1 MKFDFH
7 AEARRRGEYIGSC
20 WRTEPPWPPCL
31 VCYSPIIFM
40 GMGCMYIFS
49 LLLSLLNSVFGL
61 WITFWPEAKK
71 KGSLSHGH
79 VGEIGKGRRP
89 FVSWEPLEA
98 RHGDSPRPLSTRS
111 PEDRTPSW
119 QQTGSARV
127 VPVSIHFP
135 AAHGGHQRTP
145 DE

>member
-1 MKFDFH
+1 MIRDIVSCINQPRRH
-7 AEARRRGEYIGSC
+7 EGHGEEIAARQVNS
-20 WRTEPPWPPCL
+20 PCL

-40 GMGCMYIFS
+40 GMGCIYIFS

-79 VGEIGKGRRP
+79 AGEIGKGRRP

-127 VPVSIHFP
+127 VPVS
-135 AAHGGHQRTP
+135 
-145 DE
+145 